1 VSGGELKAWKGQ
13 DSGRTTRMPGIYKFL
28 LPEDELG
35 NFLIFGW
42 AKEVWVNVCYMSR
55 GKIFFFNDNTENFT
69 IRKNCEISINFF
81 LSKINANLFFQII
94 FGKTKHTVIVPSYY
108 IIRCWENDSDLSL
121 KYFLNGNIL
130 K

>member
-1 VSGGELKAWKGQ
+1 MGEGELKAWKGQ

-55 GKIFFFNDNTENFT
+55 GKIFFLMT
-69 IRKNCEISINFF
+69 IQRISQYGKIVKLALISSYLKLMLICSFKLF
-81 LSKINANLFFQII
+81 LEK
-94 FGKTKHTVIVPSYY
+94 P
-108 IIRCWENDSDLSL
+108 
-121 KYFLNGNIL
+121 NIP
-130 K
+130 